1 MMGNNIIFL
10 GKRLH
15 FCLAASLLLIVAGT
29 LAQQFNPD
37 DIVIGMI
44 CDDKVTISWK
54 GASGASGYNIVD
66 AYNDFEVVCR
76 SYDSSCEIDE
86 LESGRRY
93 NLLVDTYIDGSVVF
107 GTRNIILK
115 ARDSDDCPR
124 RSPRKSATPRPPVDT
139 CSYLPADIVVS
150 NDSPYSV
157 QCKRVGP
164 AGVGIADLIAQGV
177 HDAVDIWHIVETSI
191 QVCFRNQG
199 TLKFLDAATSPR
211 AVSDLPSQAVD
222 GMTCG
227 TIDRAGTV
235 VLMHGTEPGSTMIE
249 APPQADQ
256 ESSSTTIE
264 TSPQTEPDP
273 SAATVETQPV
283 LDFPNARAVVD
294 CPVST
299 GDNLNLRQGP
309 GLDFGIMSEIPYRTR
324 LTATERAGDWYK
336 VEYAGDKGW
345 IYSKLVLRHGS
356 CAWG

>member
-37 DIVIGMI
+37 DIVIGEI

-54 GASGASGYNIVD
+54 GASRASGYSISDVD
-66 AYNDFEVVCR
+66 NDYKVICR
-76 SYDSSCEIDE
+76 SYDSSCEIDD
-86 LESGRRY
+86 LESGRLY
-93 NLLVDTYIDGSVVF
+93 NLIVDAYIDGSVVF
-107 GTRNIILK
+107 GNRNIILK

-124 RSPRKSATPRPPVDT
+124 RSPRKTATPRPLVDT

-157 QCKRVGP
+157 QCKQVGP
-164 AGVGIADLIAQGV
+164 AGVGNADLIAQGV

-235 VLMHGTEPGSTMIE
+235 VLMHGTEPSSTTIE
-249 APPQADQ
+249 APPQADPG
-256 ESSSTTIE
+256 SSSTTIE

-273 SAATVETQPV
+273 SAATVETPPV
-283 LDFPNARAVVD
+283 LDFPNARALVD

-299 GDNLNLRQGP
+299 GDILNLRQGP
-309 GLDFGIMSEIPYRTR
+309 GLNFGIMSEIPYRTR

-336 VEYAGDKGW
+336 VEYAGDEGW
-345 IYSKLVLRHGS
+345 IYYKLVLRHGI